1 MLEENTNN
9 KTQTQCKQKNSPKGD
24 FSIHGIPC
32 VKKVFI
38 EIISICAL
46 LYLMKY
52 FILPLK

>member
-52 FILPLK
+52 FIIPLK